1 MPAKIWTR
9 EKVLRE
15 ALKYTRRQDFKKN
28 STSAYSRA
36 SKDGYLAEACK
47 HMEDDKWTKE
57 KLLDV
62 ARKYDSLSDFQK
74 KENGA
79 YQYSLKSGLKDE
91 ATSHMGRAIK
101 PRGYWNMERVSKEA
115 KKYNYRSEFM
125 RFSGSAY
132 NKALNEGW
140 LDEICVHMKTEADG
154 YKHSV
159 YSILNKRLNK
169 VYVGI
174 TRQQFNKR
182 ITAHKKLK
190 NSSKSKCIAN
200 LDDTEFIHLTKYIF
214 EASEVK
220 EAETEWVDYYINKGF
235 IVLNDPKQLG
245 RMGTDRRKYSDD
257 DIKKEALKY
266 ITRSE
271 FKYGSPKYYDAACSQ
286 RILDKVCS
294 HMRGIKNSNYW
305 TKERILQFANR
316 CRDRNEFCK
325 AKNGAYDRAK
335 KLDILNEVYS
345 ILRSR
350 LDMCWLNAKG
360 ERIQVWLD
368 ADKHYETWLKNEK
381 CGSWRMKTVTGLRLD
396 SMIKKF
402 KECWNPIKDDD
413 WMKWK
418 TKQELTRK

>member
-9 EKVLRE
+9 EKVFKE

-28 STSAYSRA
+28 SKSAYSRA
-36 SKDGYLAEACK
+36 SKDGYLSEACK
-47 HMEDDKWTKE
+47 HMGDDKWTRE

-79 YQYSLKSGLKDE
+79 YQYSLKSGLKEE

-101 PRGYWNMERVSKEA
+101 PPGYWNKDRISKEA
-115 KKYNYRSEFM
+115 KKYNYRTEFM
-125 RFSGSAY
+125 RSSGSAY

-182 ITAHKKLK
+182 ITAHKNSK

-220 EAETEWVDYYINKGF
+220 EAESEWVDYYIKKGF

-257 DIKKEALKY
+257 DIKNEALKY

-271 FKYGSPKYYDAACSQ
+271 FKYGSPKHYDAACSQ
-286 RILDKVCS
+286 RILNKVCS

-316 CRDRNEFCK
+316 CRDRNEFCQ
-325 AKNGAYDRAK
+325 ANNGAYAAAK
-335 KLDILNEVYS
+335 KLACLDEVYL

-350 LDMCWLNAKG
+350 LDMGWLKAKG
-360 ERIQVWLD
+360 DRIPVWLS
-368 ADKHYETWLKNEK
+368 ADNYHKIWLENDK
-381 CGSWRMKTVTGLRLD
+381 CGTWKMKSLVGVNLD
-396 SMIKKF
+396 KMIKRF
-402 KECWNPIKDDD
+402 KSGWVPSEDDE
-413 WMKWK
+413 WFKWK
-418 TKQELTRK
+418 DSIQNE